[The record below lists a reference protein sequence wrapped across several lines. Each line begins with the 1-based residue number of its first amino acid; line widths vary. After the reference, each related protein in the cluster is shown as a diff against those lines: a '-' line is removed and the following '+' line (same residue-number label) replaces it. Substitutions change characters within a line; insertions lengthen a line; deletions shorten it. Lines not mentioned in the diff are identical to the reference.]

1 MLVNASKLGFDAQA
15 GISIKL
21 VTMAWE
27 DILPSVASAA
37 KTVDVGFGS
46 YVEYLTK
53 YAKLNNGMNDPIL
66 FIQPLYVYKG
76 GGFIALSPDIQ
87 PLSGSSLTNVTEMQ
101 RIKGYRIGAQ
111 KQSLYDMMIY
121 SVAHRVGIEPK
132 ELHVIDIPMNDG
144 LLALETKSLDLS
156 AAGLTQVTEAQKRGG
171 KLVISM
177 EDAGFADVTGFI
189 CKKSILEN
197 KRQLLEALIRVWFQC
212 VDYVYSDMEKNSTYS
227 LQYLRQS
234 AATKYTYE
242 EYVQALSQEYL
253 PRTLSDLQLNV
264 LKPGSKYDFHRIGA
278 SINAY
283 LTTNRVIAE
292 PTPLPN
298 ALLDKPS
305 RITRGDPR

>member
-1 MLVNASKLGFDAQA
+1 
-15 GISIKL
+15 
-21 VTMAWE
+21 
-27 DILPSVASAA
+27 
-37 KTVDVGFGS
+37 
-46 YVEYLTK
+46 
-53 YAKLNNGMNDPIL
+53 MNDPIL